1 MSIISFESA
10 RKFDNYVINSF
21 GLICERSLPLSY
33 RFLFFFVS
41 NIIVYDIVLFL
52 CDCNLKILDR
62 DVC

>member
-33 RFLFFFVS
+33 RFLFFCFQY
-41 NIIVYDIVLFL
+41 NRL
-52 CDCNLKILDR
+52 
-62 DVC
+62 